1 MEKFTEPQI
10 NLILNNMLSKLLK
23 FVDLKKIKNFKNVQS
38 IKLIFSQISKSINIS
53 LSTLICLKHQTIFTS
68 FMNIVTAVL

>member
-1 MEKFTEPQI
+1 MEKSTEPQI

-38 IKLIFSQISKSINIS
+38 IKLIFSQISKSISIS

-68 FMNIVTAVL
+68 FMNIVTVAL